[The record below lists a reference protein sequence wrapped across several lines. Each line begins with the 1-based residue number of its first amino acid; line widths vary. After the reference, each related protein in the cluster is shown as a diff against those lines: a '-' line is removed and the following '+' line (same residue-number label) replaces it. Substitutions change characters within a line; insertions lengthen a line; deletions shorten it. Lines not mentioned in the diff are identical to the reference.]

1 VEALAERIGTSALQF
16 DLGQESH
23 AGKKRQNDD
32 RVGVFVPEDATALSL
47 KGAAFIVC
55 DGVSAADSG
64 AEAADICVR
73 GFLSD
78 YFSMPDSWS
87 VETSAQNVLTGLNRF
102 LHSRSQEHRDPR
114 RGFLCTLSALVIKSR
129 TAHLFHI
136 GDSRIYR
143 CRDGKLE
150 LLTKDHKIPISET
163 QSYLSRAMGL
173 DAKIEIDHRRLSVDE
188 GDVFLMTTDG
198 VHGFVDDGVLQR
210 QIADPD
216 PQKAA
221 QDLVEAAIAGRSD
234 DNASCQVIRVV
245 ALPAP
250 NQVDVHAALSALPF
264 PPPLAPGHVIDGYR
278 VLQCIHESPRSQL
291 YSVIE
296 VETGKKLAMKVPS
309 VQFEDDDA
317 YIERFVMEPW
327 IGSRIRSAYVIAS
340 VVPKRRQT
348 FLYHLQEYVPGVT
361 LEQWMRTYP
370 DRDVGE
376 VMRIVEQVSR
386 GLAALHRREI
396 VHRDIKPDNVMILP
410 DGQIKII
417 DLGACWVAGIDELPS
432 AHSRDRAPVGTAS
445 YGAPEL
451 RFGGPVRAR
460 SDQFSLGVL
469 TYELLTGG
477 HPYGDALERAR
488 TEPALNQLVY
498 VPAYQHNPLVPIWMS
513 AAIRK
518 AVRVD
523 PTQRYDE
530 LSEFLH
536 DLSNPNPLFLNERA
550 LPLLERNPLRFWKG
564 FSLFLLVLAVGALIH
579 AARTR
584 AELEEFQKSNG
595 GGVPSN
601 VQ

>member
-1 VEALAERIGTSALQF
+1 MEALAERLGTSALQF
-16 DLGQESH
+16 DLGQESR
-23 AGKKRQNDD
+23 AGQKRTNDD

-64 AEAADICVR
+64 AEAADVCVR

-87 VETSAQNVLTGLNRF
+87 VETSAQNVLTSLNRF
-102 LHSRSQEHRDPR
+102 LYSRSQEHRDPR
-114 RGFLCTLSALVIKSR
+114 KGFLCTLSALVIKSR

-143 CRDGKLE
+143 FRDGKLE
-150 LLTKDHKIPISET
+150 LLTADHKVPISES

-173 DAKIEIDHRRLSVDE
+173 DAKIEIDHRRISVDE
-188 GDVFLMTTDG
+188 GDVFVMTTDG
-198 VHGFVDDGVLQR
+198 VHGFVGDPELAELVT
-210 QIADPD
+210 DPD
-216 PQKAA
+216 PQKSA
-221 QDLVEAAIAGRSD
+221 QELVERAIAKESD

-245 ALPAP
+245 SLPAP
-250 NQVDVHAALSALPF
+250 NQVDVHAALSSLPF
-264 PPPLAPGHVIDGYR
+264 PPELSPGHVLDGYR
-278 VLQCIHESPRSQL
+278 VLQRIHESPRSQL
-291 YSVIE
+291 YSVID

-309 VQFEDDDA
+309 VRFEDDDA

-348 FLYHLQEYVPGVT
+348 FLYHLQEYVAGVT
-361 LEQWMRTYP
+361 LEEWMRTYP
-370 DRDVGE
+370 DRDVAE
-376 VMRIVEQVSR
+376 VLRIVEQVSR
-386 GLAALHRREI
+386 GLSALHRREI

-417 DLGACWVAGIDELPS
+417 DLGACWVAGIDELPT
-432 AHSRDRAPVGTAS
+432 HGSREETPLGTAS

-469 TYELLTGG
+469 TYELLTGKL
-477 HPYGDALERAR
+477 PYGDAFERAR
-488 TEPALNQLVY
+488 TEPALQQLAY

-530 LSEFLH
+530 VSEFLH
-536 DLSNPNPLFLNERA
+536 DLAHPNPLFLNERA
-550 LPLLERNPLRFWKG
+550 LPLLQRNPLRFWRG
-564 FSLFLLVLAVGALIH
+564 FSLLMLVVAVASMIH
-579 AARTR
+579 AARSHSR
-584 AELEEFQKSNG
+584 VQELERGSASEIRR
-595 GGVPSN
+595 
-601 VQ
+601 

>member
-1 VEALAERIGTSALQF
+1 MRFE
-16 DLGQESH
+16 LGQESR
-23 AGKKRQNDD
+23 AGAKRKNDD
-32 RVGVFVPEDATALSL
+32 RIGVFVPEDASALSL

-55 DGVSAADSG
+55 DGVSAAESG
-64 AEAADICVR
+64 AEAADTCVR

-87 VETSAQNVLTGLNRF
+87 VETSAQNVLTSLNRF
-102 LHSRSQEHRDPR
+102 LYSRSQEHRDPR

-136 GDSRIYR
+136 GDSRVYR

-150 LLTKDHKIPISET
+150 LLTTDHRLPISET
-163 QSYLSRAMGL
+163 QSYLTRAMGL
-173 DAKIEIDHRRLSVDE
+173 DAKIEIDHRRLAVDE

-198 VHGFVDDGVLQR
+198 VHGFVDDAALLRG
-210 QIADPD
+210 AATED

-221 QDLVEAAIAGRSD
+221 QDLVEAAIAGQSD
-234 DNASCQVIRVV
+234 DNASCQMIRVT

-250 NQVDVHAALSALPF
+250 NQVDVHAALSSLPF
-264 PPPLAPGHVIDGYR
+264 PPPLSPGHVIDGYR

-291 YSVIE
+291 YSVVD
-296 VETGKKLAMKVPS
+296 VETGQKLAMKVPS

-348 FLYHLQEYVPGVT
+348 FLYHLQEYVRGVT
-361 LEQWMRTYP
+361 LEEWMRTYP
-370 DRDVGE
+370 ARDVAE
-376 VMRIVEQVSR
+376 VIRIVEQIAR
-386 GLAALHRREI
+386 GLSALHRREI
-396 VHRDIKPDNVMILP
+396 VHRDLKPDNVMILP

-417 DLGACWVAGIDELPS
+417 DLGACWVAGIGELPS
-432 AHSRDRAPVGTAS
+432 RSKDETPVGTAS

-451 RFGGPVRAR
+451 RFGGPVRAL

-469 TYELLTGG
+469 TYELLTGRL
-477 HPYGDALERAR
+477 PYGDAFERAR
-488 TEPALNQLVY
+488 SEPELNQLAY

-513 AAIRK
+513 GAIRK
-518 AVRVD
+518 AVRID
-523 PTQRYDE
+523 PSQRYE
-530 LSEFLH
+530 EVSEFLH

-550 LPLLERNPLRFWKG
+550 LPLLERNPLRFWR
-564 FSLFLLVLAVGALIH
+564 VLALLLFVVTVGALIH
-579 AARTR
+579 AARTQAR
-584 AELEEFQKSNG
+584 LEELQKGSG
-595 GGVPSN
+595 S
-601 VQ
+601 QSR